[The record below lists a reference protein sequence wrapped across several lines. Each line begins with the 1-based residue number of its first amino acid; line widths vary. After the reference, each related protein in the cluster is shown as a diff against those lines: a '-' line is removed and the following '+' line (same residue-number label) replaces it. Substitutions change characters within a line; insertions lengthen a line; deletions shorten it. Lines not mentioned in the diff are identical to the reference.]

1 MNRLCKLKQIS
12 RGISMK
18 KTDDKLMQK
27 KMIFKAWTGILLAK
41 GIIDPARHNQMIS
54 LIEKMRK

>member
-1 MNRLCKLKQIS
+1 MKNTDEKLLLKKQ
-12 RGISMK
+12 
-18 KTDDKLMQK
+18 L
-27 KMIFKAWTGILLAK
+27 FKAWTRILLAK

>member
-1 MNRLCKLKQIS
+1 
-12 RGISMK
+12 MK

-41 GIIDPARHNQMIS
+41 GIIDPTRHNQMIS

>member
-1 MNRLCKLKQIS
+1 
-12 RGISMK
+12 MK
-18 KTDDKLMQK
+18 KTDDKLIQK
-27 KMIFKAWTGILLAK
+27 KLLFKAWTGILLAK